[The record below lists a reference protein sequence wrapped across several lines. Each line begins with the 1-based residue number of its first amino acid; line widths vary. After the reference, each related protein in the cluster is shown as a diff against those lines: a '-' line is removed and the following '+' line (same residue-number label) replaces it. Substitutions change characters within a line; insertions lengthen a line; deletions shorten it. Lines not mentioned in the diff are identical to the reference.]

1 MEVIMAT
8 VKIKGMSCQHCV
20 NSTKEALEKIPELSE
35 VSVDLAKGEASFEGE
50 VDAEIV
56 KKAIAAI
63 GFEVVEG

>member
-1 MEVIMAT
+1 MAT

-20 NSTKEALEKIPELSE
+20 NSTKEALEKIPE
-35 VSVDLAKGEASFEGE
+35 VSNVAVDLSKGEATYDGA
-50 VDAEIV
+50 VDIETV